1 MLTVSNLSIS
11 RGPQDLLRDVSFTVN
26 AGSRVALIGANGSGK
41 STLLEAIQGHHPVR
55 AGSVDWTPAQLTV
68 GYLDQSGNE
77 SDEDVF
83 AGPVGALLGVAG
95 HLERQVE
102 EAAAR
107 LTETPD
113 DATAATAYSDALDRM
128 TAAGEACSPEAL
140 RRWGLAEL
148 DPETPVDQL
157 SGGQQLKL
165 GLCLELARAPDFLIL
180 DEPTNHLDD
189 AALRVL
195 AHTLVEFRG
204 GVLFVSHDRAFL
216 DGVATEILAVDAR
229 HRTVVRYAGNYS
241 AYAEHRAAELVRQ
254 RSRYQTEQAEIR
266 RMRQDIARTKEQ
278 ARRVER
284 STTPSQPNVRR
295 LAKKVARKASARETR
310 LARYETAAERA
321 ERPTTNWRMKVEFGA
336 AAGSDRVLVLH
347 DATLGYAPAAPL
359 LEGVSVELGGRERV
373 ALLGANGS
381 GKTTLLRTLA
391 GALPPLAGAVRRSPS
406 AQVGYLAQ
414 EQELLDPASTAVAT
428 IGAAGPAA
436 ETEVRSFLH
445 LFLFSGDDALR
456 PIAQLSYGERARLS
470 LALLVARGAMVLLLD
485 EPLNHLDIDSR
496 ERFENALDQFA
507 GAVVVVSHDRYF
519 VDRYAAT
526 RWQIREEAPGRRRLL
541 IDRSGIS

>member
-1 MLTVSNLSIS
+1 MLTVSSLSIS

-26 AGSRVALIGANGSGK
+26 AGSRAALIGPNGSGK
-41 STLLEAIQGHHPVR
+41 STLLEAIQGRHPVR
-55 AGSVDWTPAQLTV
+55 TGSVSWTPAGLAV
-68 GYLDQSGNE
+68 GYLDQSGND
-77 SDEDVF
+77 SST
-83 AGPVGALLGVAG
+83 GSVGALLGAADT
-95 HLERQVE
+95 LELQLAA
-102 EAAAR
+102 AAAR
-107 LTETPD
+107 LAETPG
-113 DATAATAYSDALDRM
+113 DAAAEAAYGAALERLVATDSW
-128 TAAGEACSPEAL
+128 SPDAL
-140 RRWGLAEL
+140 RRWGLDDL
-148 DPETPVDQL
+148 DPETPIDQL
-157 SGGQQLKL
+157 SGGQRLKL
-165 GLCLELARAPDFLIL
+165 GLCIELARAPDFLIL

-189 AALRVL
+189 TALL
-195 AHTLVEFRG
+195 ALADTLAEFRG

-216 DGVATEILAVDAR
+216 DRVATEILAVDAR
-229 HRTVVRYAGNYS
+229 SGAVTRYAGNYS
-241 AYAEHRAAELVRQ
+241 SYAEQRAAELERQ
-254 RSRYQTEQAEIR
+254 RRRYQTEQAEIR

-310 LARYETAAERA
+310 LKRFQAAPERA
-321 ERPTTNWRMKVEFGA
+321 ERPTASWRLKVEFGA
-336 AAGSDRVLVLH
+336 SAGSDRVLELN
-347 DATLGYAPAAPL
+347 DADLGYTPAAPL
-359 LEGVSVELGGRERV
+359 LESVSAELGGRERV

-391 GALPPLAGAVRRSPS
+391 GTLPPLTGAVRRSPS

-470 LALLVARGAMVLLLD
+470 LALLVARGATVLLLD

-496 ERFENALDQFA
+496 ERFETALDQFA

-526 RWQIREEAPGRRRLL
+526 RWQIREQPPGRRRLL
-541 IDRSGIS
+541 IDRGG

>member
-11 RGPQDLLRDVSFTVN
+11 RGPQDLLRDVSFTVS
-26 AGSRVALIGANGSGK
+26 AGSRAALIGPNGSGK

-55 AGSVDWTPAQLTV
+55 AGSVDWMPAGLSV
-68 GYLDQSGNE
+68 GYLDQSGND
-77 SDEDVF
+77 SS
-83 AGPVGALLGVAG
+83 AGSVGALLGAADALEQQVAD
-95 HLERQVE
+95 
-102 EAAAR
+102 AAAR
-107 LTETPD
+107 LAETPGD
-113 DATAATAYSDALDRM
+113 PAAEAAYGAALDRLV
-128 TAAGEACSPEAL
+128 AAPDSWSPDAL
-140 RRWGLAEL
+140 RHWGLHGL
-148 DPETPVDQL
+148 DPETPLERL
-157 SGGQQLKL
+157 SGGQRLKL
-165 GLCLELARAPDFLIL
+165 RLCVTLSQAPGFLIL

-189 AALRVL
+189 EALGL
-195 AHTLVEFRG
+195 LGDALVEFAG

-216 DGVATEILAVDAR
+216 DRVATEILAVDAR
-229 HRTVVRYAGNYS
+229 RGTIARYAGNYS
-241 AYAEHRAAELVRQ
+241 AYAAQRAAELERQ
-254 RSRYQTEQAEIR
+254 RSRYVNEQAEIR
-266 RMRQDIARTKEQ
+266 RMRQDIARTREQ

-284 STTPSQPNVRR
+284 NTTPSQPNVRR

-310 LARYETAAERA
+310 LKRFQAAPERA
-321 ERPTTNWRMKVEFGA
+321 ERPAASWRLKVEFGA
-336 AAGSDRVLVLH
+336 AAGSDRVLELR
-347 DATLGYAPAAPL
+347 DAALGYAPGEPL
-359 LEGVSVELGGRERV
+359 LQGVSVELGGRERV
-373 ALLGANGS
+373 ALLGANGT

-391 GALPPLAGAVRRSPS
+391 GALPPLTGAVRRSPA

-428 IGAAGPAA
+428 IGAAGPGA

-470 LALLVARGAMVLLLD
+470 LALLVARGATVLLLD

-496 ERFENALDQFA
+496 ERFETALDQFA

-526 RWQIREEAPGRRRLL
+526 RWEIREQPPGRRRLL
-541 IDRSGIS
+541 IDRGG

>member
-102 EAAAR
+102 KAAAR
-107 LTETPD
+107 LAETPD

-216 DGVATEILAVDAR
+216 DKVATEILAVDAR
-229 HRTVVRYAGNYS
+229 HRTVVRYAGNYT
-241 AYAEHRAAELVRQ
+241 AYAEQRAAELERQ

-359 LEGVSVELGGRERV
+359 LEEVSVELGGRERV

-436 ETEVRSFLH
+436 ETEGRSFLH

-470 LALLVARGAMVLLLD
+470 LALLVARGSTVLLLD

-496 ERFENALDQFA
+496 EQFETALDQFA

-526 RWQIREEAPGRRRLL
+526 RWQIREEDPGRRRLL
-541 IDRSGIS
+541 IDRHGNS

>member
-107 LTETPD
+107 LAETPD

-216 DGVATEILAVDAR
+216 DGVATEILAVDAL
-229 HRTVVRYAGNYS
+229 HRTVVRYAGNYT
-241 AYAEHRAAELVRQ
+241 AYAEQRAAELERQ

-391 GALPPLAGAVRRSPS
+391 GALPPLAGAVRRSPA

-456 PIAQLSYGERARLS
+456 PVAQLSYGERARLS
-470 LALLVARGAMVLLLD
+470 LALLVARGSTVLLLD

-496 ERFENALDQFA
+496 EQFETALDQFA

-526 RWQIREEAPGRRRLL
+526 RWQIRKEAPGRRRLL
-541 IDRSGIS
+541 IDRHGNS

>member
-1 MLTVSNLSIS
+1 MLTVSNVSIS
-11 RGPQDLLRDVSFTVN
+11 RGSQDLLRDVSFTVN
-26 AGSRVALIGANGSGK
+26 AGRRAALIGPNGSGK
-41 STLLEAIQGHHPVR
+41 STLLEAVQGRHPVR
-55 AGSVDWTPAQLTV
+55 AGSVRWTPAGLTL
-68 GYLDQSGNE
+68 GYLDQGGNDS
-77 SDEDVF
+77 SDSS
-83 AGPVGALLGVAG
+83 VGALLGAADT
-95 HLERQVE
+95 LERLVAD
-102 EAAAR
+102 AAAR
-107 LTETPD
+107 LAEAPG
-113 DATAATAYSDALDRM
+113 DAAAEAAYGAALDRLV
-128 TAAGEACSPEAL
+128 AADSWSPDAL
-140 RRWGLAEL
+140 RRWGLDGL
-148 DPETPVDQL
+148 DPETPIERL
-157 SGGQQLKL
+157 SGGQRLKL
-165 GLCLELARAPDFLIL
+165 GLCRELARAPDFLIL

-189 AALRVL
+189 EALGLL
-195 AHTLVEFRG
+195 ADALIEFPG

-216 DGVATEILAVDAR
+216 DRVATEILAVDAR
-229 HRTVVRYAGNYS
+229 RGTVTRYPGNYS
-241 AYAEHRAAELVRQ
+241 AYAAQLAAALERQ
-254 RSRYQTEQAEIR
+254 RSRYVHEQAEIR
-266 RMRQDIARTKEQ
+266 RMRHDIARTREQ

-310 LARYETAAERA
+310 LRRFEAAPERA
-321 ERPTTNWRMKVEFGA
+321 ERPAASWRLKVEFGG
-336 AAGSDRVLVLH
+336 AAGSDRVLELT
-347 DATLGYAPAAPL
+347 DAALGYAPGAPL

-391 GALPPLAGAVRRSPS
+391 GALPPLQGAVRSSPS

-414 EQELLDPASTAVAT
+414 EQELLDPTATAVAT

-456 PIAQLSYGERARLS
+456 PIAELSYGERARLS
-470 LALLVARGAMVLLLD
+470 LALLVARGATVLLLD

-496 ERFENALDQFA
+496 ERFETALDQFA

-526 RWQIREEAPGRRRLL
+526 RWEIREQPPGRRRLL
-541 IDRSGIS
+541 VDRGAGA

>member
-1 MLTVSNLSIS
+1 MLAVSNLSIA

-26 AGSRVALIGANGSGK
+26 AGSRTALIGPNGSGK
-41 STLLEAIQGHHPVR
+41 STLLEAIQGRHPAP
-55 AGSVDWTPAQLTV
+55 AGSVSWTPAGLTV
-68 GYLDQSGNE
+68 GYLDQSGNHA
-77 SDEDVF
+77 SADLM
-83 AGPVGALLGVAG
+83 AAWLGGPG
-95 HLERQVE
+95 HLERQVA

-107 LTETPD
+107 LAEMPD
-113 DATAATAYSDALDRM
+113 DAAAEAAYSAALDRL
-128 TAAGEACSPEAL
+128 TAAGDAWSPAAL
-140 RRWGLAEL
+140 RPWGLENL
-148 DPETPVDQL
+148 DLEAPIDHL
-157 SGGQQLKL
+157 SGGQRLKL

-195 AHTLVEFRG
+195 ADTLLEFRG

-216 DGVATEILAVDAR
+216 DRVATVILLVDAR
-229 HRTVVRYAGNYS
+229 SGTVTRYAGNYS
-241 AYAEHRAAELVRQ
+241 AYTVQRAAELERQ

-310 LARYETAAERA
+310 LKRFQAAPERA
-321 ERPTTNWRMKVEFGA
+321 ERPAASWRLKVEFGA
-336 AAGSDRVLVLH
+336 AASSDRVLELN
-347 DATLGYAPAAPL
+347 DAYLGYAPTAPL
-359 LEGVSVELGGRERV
+359 LQNVSVELGGRERV

-391 GALPPLAGAVRRSPS
+391 GALPTLQGSVRRSPS
-406 AQVGYLAQ
+406 ARVGYLAQ
-414 EQELLDPASTAVAT
+414 EQEMLDPASTAVAT

-470 LALLVARGAMVLLLD
+470 LALLVARGATVLLLD

-496 ERFENALDQFA
+496 ERFEAALDQFA

-519 VDRYAAT
+519 VDHYAAT
-526 RWQIREEAPGRRRLL
+526 RWQIREQRPGRRRLEV
-541 IDRSGIS
+541 DRGG

>member
-102 EAAAR
+102 KAAAR
-107 LTETPD
+107 LAETPD

-140 RRWGLAEL
+140 RRWGLAGL

-165 GLCLELARAPDFLIL
+165 GLCLELARTPDFLIL

-216 DGVATEILAVDAR
+216 DKVATEILAVDAR
-229 HRTVVRYAGNYS
+229 HRTVVRYAGNYT
-241 AYAEHRAAELVRQ
+241 AYAEQRAAELERQ

-359 LEGVSVELGGRERV
+359 LEEVSVELGGRERV

-470 LALLVARGAMVLLLD
+470 LALLVARGSTVLLLD

-496 ERFENALDQFA
+496 EQFETALDQFA

-541 IDRSGIS
+541 IDRHGNS

>member
-1 MLTVSNLSIS
+1 MLTVSSLSIS

-26 AGSRVALIGANGSGK
+26 AGSRAALIGPNGSGK
-41 STLLEAIQGHHPVR
+41 STLLEAIQGHQPVR
-55 AGSVDWTPAQLTV
+55 AGSVRWTPAGLTV
-68 GYLDQSGNE
+68 GYLDQSGNHT
-77 SDEDVF
+77 SADSL
-83 AGPVGALLGVAG
+83 AALLGRAG
-95 HLERQVE
+95 HLERQVAA
-102 EAAAR
+102 AAAR
-107 LTETPD
+107 LAEMPD
-113 DATAATAYSDALDRM
+113 DATAEAAYSAALDRL
-128 TAAGEACSPEAL
+128 TAAGDSRSPAAL
-140 RRWGLAEL
+140 RPWGLENL
-148 DPETPVDQL
+148 DLEAPIDHL
-157 SGGQQLKL
+157 SGGQRLKL

-195 AHTLVEFRG
+195 ADTLLEFRG

-216 DGVATEILAVDAR
+216 DRVATEILAVDAR
-229 HRTVVRYAGNYS
+229 RGTVDRYAGTYS
-241 AYAEHRAAELVRQ
+241 AYAAQRAAELERQ
-254 RSRYQTEQAEIR
+254 RNRYVNEQAEIR

-295 LAKKVARKASARETR
+295 LAKKVARKARARETR
-310 LARYETAAERA
+310 LARFEAAPERA
-321 ERPTTNWRMKVEFGA
+321 ERPAASWRLKVEFGA
-336 AAGSDRVLVLH
+336 AADSDRVLVLH
-347 DATLGYAPAAPL
+347 DAALGYAPTAPL
-359 LEGVSVELGGRERV
+359 LEGVSAELGGRERV

-391 GALPPLAGAVRRSPS
+391 GALPPLTGAVRRSPS

-470 LALLVARGAMVLLLD
+470 LALLVARGATVLLLD

-496 ERFENALDQFA
+496 ERFETALDQFA

-526 RWQIREEAPGRRRLL
+526 RWQIREQPPGRRRLL
-541 IDRSGIS
+541 IDRGG

>member
-26 AGSRVALIGANGSGK
+26 AGSRVALIGPNGSGK
-41 STLLEAIQGHHPVR
+41 STLLQAIQGRHPAG
-55 AGSVDWTPAQLTV
+55 AGSVGWTPASLTV
-68 GYLDQSGNE
+68 GYLDQSGNKSE
-77 SDEDVF
+77 AF
-83 AGPVGALLGVAG
+83 AGSVGALLGNAG

-102 EAAAR
+102 EAAVLLAK
-107 LTETPD
+107 TPD
-113 DATAATAYSDALDRM
+113 DPAAATAYSAALDRM
-128 TAAGEACSPEAL
+128 TSAEEACSPEVL
-140 RRWGLAEL
+140 RRWGLDDF
-148 DPETPVDQL
+148 DPEAPVDRL
-157 SGGQQLKL
+157 SGGQRLKL
-165 GLCLELARAPDFLIL
+165 GLCLELTRAPDFLIL

-189 AALRVL
+189 AALLVL
-195 AHTLVEFRG
+195 ADTLVEFRG

-216 DGVATEILAVDAR
+216 DRVATEVLAVDAR
-229 HRTVVRYAGNYS
+229 GGTVDRYAGNYS
-241 AYAEHRAAELVRQ
+241 AYAAQRAAELERR
-254 RSRYQTEQAEIR
+254 RSRYVNEQAEIR
-266 RMRQDIARTKEQ
+266 KMRQDIARTREQ

-310 LARYETAAERA
+310 LKRFQAAPERA
-321 ERPTTNWRMKVEFGA
+321 ERPAASWRLKVEFGA
-336 AAGSDRVLVLH
+336 AAGSDRVLELN
-347 DATLGYAPAAPL
+347 DADLGYAPGAVL
-359 LEGVSVELGGRERV
+359 LERVSVELGGRERV

-391 GALPPLAGAVRRSPS
+391 GELPPLQGSVRRSPS
-406 AQVGYLAQ
+406 AHVGYLAQ

-470 LALLVARGAMVLLLD
+470 LALLVARGATVLLLD

-496 ERFENALDQFA
+496 ERFEAALDQFA
-507 GAVVVVSHDRYF
+507 GAAVVVSHDRYF

-526 RWQIREEAPGRRRLL
+526 RWQIRVEQTGQRRLMVE
-541 IDRSGIS
+541 RGG